1 MWDWL
6 FLRQL
11 PDFNL
16 TFFSGE
22 SGHRGVDGPNRQIWD
37 TVIVRNL
44 PADLDWQ
51 ELREFF
57 ETCGEVKNAMIKER
71 GVGLVRFS
79 SERSAENAISEFFF
93 CRICQI

>member
-1 MWDWL
+1 MA
-6 FLRQL
+6 L
-11 PDFNL
+11 PQKLGFNL
-16 TFFSGE
+16 LRFVVAGD
-22 SGHRGVDGPNRQIWD
+22 GHRSVDGPNQQVWD

-71 GVGLVRFS
+71 GVGLVRFTN
-79 SERSAENAISEFFF
+79 ERSAENALSKLGKEEQ
-93 CRICQI
+93 RL